1 MRRLLPIW
9 LFAFVAACSGSDDPN
24 LTEKF
29 QLRARADAY
38 ENHMP
43 GVIFPGE
50 PPSCTQLIVVFVV
63 ASPVTPLPLDFSAEL
78 VSLGKQNSIDWKA
91 EVSASETGL
100 TDERTLQGVARGC
113 KTEAFN
119 KGDELDVVIRVKTN
133 DTKADVKATAKLFYA
148 S

>member
-1 MRRLLPIW
+1 MHRFLPISF
-9 LFAFVAACSGSDDPN
+9 LTVIAACASSDN
-24 LTEKF
+24 SSLTEKF

-50 PPSCTQLIVVFVV
+50 PPSCTQLIVGFVV

-113 KTEAFN
+113 KTEVFN
-119 KGDELDVVIRVKTN
+119 KGDELDVVIRVKAN